1 MKPTVNEKLDEFL
14 GLEPST
20 ETQELVVTKPAEVV
34 SSGNP
39 EKDMDHDF
47 NVARSTIHNLIEKGN
62 ELVDNANFFAKEK
75 QDSRSVE
82 AAAMAQDTAREN
94 ALALFT
100 LHKTKKEI
108 ERVSGTGSGGD
119 TNITQNAVFIGSTGE
134 LLKQMK
140 ELNADGA
147 LKNALRTIDVS
158 AVPDLNTDEKN

>member
-1 MKPTVNEKLDEFL
+1 MKPVSEKIDEFL
-14 GLEPST
+14 GLESST

-39 EKDMDHDF
+39 EKDLEHDF
-47 NVARSTIHNLIEKGN
+47 NVARSTLHNALEKGN

-82 AAAMAQDTAREN
+82 AAAMAQKELRDTAI
-94 ALALFT
+94 ALVG

-108 ERVSGTGSGGD
+108 ERVAGTGNNGD

-140 ELNADGA
+140 EIN
-147 LKNALRTIDVS
+147 KNGVLSDALRIVDVVPLNIDE
-158 AVPDLNTDEKN
+158 EK